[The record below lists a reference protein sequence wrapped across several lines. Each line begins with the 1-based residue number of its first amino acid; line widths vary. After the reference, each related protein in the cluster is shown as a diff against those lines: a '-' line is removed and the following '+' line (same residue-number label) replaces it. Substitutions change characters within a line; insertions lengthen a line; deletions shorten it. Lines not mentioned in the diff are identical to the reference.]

1 MMVGKA
7 AMTDGEDGAVASPV
21 WRWLRIAALG
31 VVVFFL
37 VGVAGGFTAAHLERD
52 GGLDLVAIAVLGG
65 VAVLIGACIWL
76 IVRDVRRPTGEEPL
90 TAKERLNRNIL
101 IGSGAI
107 GGAMGVLVVLA
118 MLASGQEIEPDA
130 VFSDAPLPASVAL
143 VLVLVIGLVVPAIS
157 IYWHK
162 SAVDEQEADAYKTG
176 ALWGMYVFMIGAPI
190 WWFAW
195 RGGFAPEPNGVL
207 IYFATIL
214 TMGVIWL
221 WKKYR

>member
-1 MMVGKA
+1 MTAWRA
-7 AMTDGEDGAVASPV
+7 AMTDSEEGIVASRF
-21 WRWLRIAALG
+21 WRWLRIVGLSLAI
-31 VVVFFL
+31 FFL
-37 VGVAGGFTAAHLERD
+37 VGVAGGFTAAHMER
-52 GGLDLVAIAVLGG
+52 GGGFGLFPIAFLGG
-65 VAVLIGACIWL
+65 VALLLAACIWL

-90 TAKERLNRNIL
+90 TAKERLNRNLI

-118 MLASGQEIEPDA
+118 MLASGQEIEPGA
-130 VFSDAPLPASVAL
+130 VFSDAPLPAGVAL
-143 VLVLVIGLVVPAIS
+143 VLVLVMGLVVPAIS
-157 IYWHK
+157 IYWHR

-176 ALWGMYVFMIGAPI
+176 ALWGLYVFMIGAPV

-195 RGGFAPEPNGVL
+195 RGGFVPEPNGIA

-214 TMGVIWL
+214 TVGVIWI